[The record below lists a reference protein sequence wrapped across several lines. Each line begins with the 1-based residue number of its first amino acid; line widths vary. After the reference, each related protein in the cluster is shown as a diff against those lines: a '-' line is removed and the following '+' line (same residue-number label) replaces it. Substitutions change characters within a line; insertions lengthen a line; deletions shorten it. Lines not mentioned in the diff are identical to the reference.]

1 MKKLLKILLV
11 LVISL
16 PAIIFGNAEKN
27 KVYAKIIG
35 DYSYELI
42 DDESAIILN
51 YSGSEKNLVIPKE
64 IGGKTVKKIGYI
76 RKKMTRPRKDQGLAP
91 SYTF

>member
-27 KVYAKIIG
+27 KSICK
-35 DYSYELI
+35 
-42 DDESAIILN
+42 N
-51 YSGSEKNLVIPKE
+51 YW
-64 IGGKTVKKIGYI
+64 
-76 RKKMTRPRKDQGLAP
+76 GL
-91 SYTF
+91 FL

>member
-42 DDESAIILN
+42 DD
-51 YSGSEKNLVIPKE
+51 
-64 IGGKTVKKIGYI
+64 
-76 RKKMTRPRKDQGLAP
+76 
-91 SYTF
+91 

>member
-1 MKKLLKILLV
+1 MLRKT
-11 LVISL
+11 
-16 PAIIFGNAEKN
+16 

-51 YSGSEKNLVIPKE
+51 YSEVKKNLVIPKE
-64 IGGKTVKKIGYI
+64 IGGKTVKNWLWSIC
-76 RKKMTRPRKDQGLAP
+76 
-91 SYTF
+91 